1 MIALRNLIAKTVRIS
16 AAPPLRRLVQLS
28 VFRFYSSIG
37 AVQLQLDPDEYEDI
51 NCRDPL
57 GKVVMDT
64 EGDVPVRV
72 QWSFIGYPHTK
83 KHVFAERLSKFLKVP
98 HISMASLVRQ
108 ELRPRSSLYKQ
119 IANAV
124 NRGELV
130 SEDVIIGLLSKR
142 LEDGCNERGFILDG
156 IRDILEHLVDIDLV
170 VNFKCT
176 DDYLVKHQE
185 EGAWKYKLESYVKQ
199 SKPVED
205 YYRRQNKL
213 LDVQVGC
220 AIGDTWRGLLAA
232 LCLKHIDPLFSSKEL
247 GLDARATPSTPHLCH
262 LHDGGMNCKSTK
274 IHSKWNQIRTL
285 T

>member
-156 IRDILEHLVDIDLV
+156 IPRSQSQADILEHLVDIDLV

-247 GLDARATPSTPHLCH
+247 GLDARATPLNASSLPFARW
-262 LHDGGMNCKSTK
+262 
-274 IHSKWNQIRTL
+274 WNEL
-285 T
+285 

>member
-1 MIALRNLIAKTVRIS
+1 MITLRHLIAKTVRIS
-16 AAPPLRRLVQLS
+16 AAPPLRRFVQLS
-28 VFRFYSSIG
+28 VFRLYSSIG
-37 AVQLQLDPDEYEDI
+37 AAQLQLDPDEYDDI
-51 NCRDPL
+51 KCRDPL
-57 GKVVMDT
+57 GKVVTDT

-108 ELRPRSSLYKQ
+108 ELHPRSSLYKQ

-130 SEDVIIGLLSKR
+130 SEDVVIGLLSKR

-156 IRDILEHLVDIDLV
+156 IPRSQSQADILEHLVDIDLV

-199 SKPVED
+199 
-205 YYRRQNKL
+205 R
-213 LDVQVGC
+213 
-220 AIGDTWRGLLAA
+220 
-232 LCLKHIDPLFSSKEL
+232 KEAKMPNNICRFL
-247 GLDARATPSTPHLCH
+247 
-262 LHDGGMNCKSTK
+262 
-274 IHSKWNQIRTL
+274 
-285 T
+285 